1 MAAESSASAGAAQR
15 TGIVTAMTSVVPRIR
30 MPRRLRN
37 LELGL
42 LGFAF
47 AIVVAAEVLVQ
58 LGALGHIDG
67 SLAFFG
73 IALGILVFGVHLAAR
88 LTAPDADPFIL
99 PIATLLN
106 GLGIAMIYR
115 LDIHAGTSG
124 WAAASVRQIVWAA
137 FAIICAIAVLVF
149 VRNHRSLQ
157 RYTYLSGLISIVL
170 VFVPLLPF
178 IGTRNESAKVWIQLG
193 PLNFQPGEIAKITL
207 AVFFAGYLVQRRESL
222 AAVGTRILGVTF
234 PRVRDLGPIA
244 VLWVLTLLV
253 ILFERDLGTGL
264 LYFGLFVAMIYV
276 ATGRTSWALLGIVAL
291 VGGAWAV
298 DGLSSVIPNLGYVHG
313 RFENWLHPFASAQ
326 FGSSGGSYQLVQ
338 GLFGL
343 AHGGLVGTGLGQGQP
358 YITPVADSDYI
369 FASLGEELGLIGVFA
384 LLCLYMLFVAR
395 AFRIGFASEDD
406 FGKLLAI
413 GLGFVVA
420 LQTFVVIGGITRV
433 IPVTGL
439 TAPFLAAGGSSLVA
453 NWIIVALLLRLSDT
467 VRNQPRVVA
476 S

>member
-1 MAAESSASAGAAQR
+1 MAAEQGARTAQPR
-15 TGIVTAMTSVVPRIR
+15 TGIVAAMTSVVPRIR

-42 LGFAF
+42 LVFAY
-47 AIVVAAEVLVQ
+47 AIVVAAAVLVQ
-58 LGALGHIDG
+58 LGTHGHIDG

-73 IALGILVFGVHLAAR
+73 IALGVLTLLMHLVLR
-88 LTAPDADPFIL
+88 ISAPDADPFLL

-115 LDIHAGTSG
+115 IDIALDRSG
-124 WAAASVRQIVWAA
+124 WGAASVRQIAWAA
-137 FAIICAIAVLVF
+137 FAMICALVVLVL
-149 VRNHRSLQ
+149 VRNHRALQ
-157 RYTYLSGLISIVL
+157 RYTYLSGLVSIVL
-170 VFVPLLPF
+170 VFIPLLPV
-178 IGTRNESAKVWIQLG
+178 IGTHNESAKVWIQIG

-207 AVFFAGYLVQRRESL
+207 AIFFAGYLVQRRESL

-234 PRVRDLGPIA
+234 PRLRDLGPIA
-244 VLWVLTLLV
+244 ALWVLTLVV

-298 DGLSSVIPNLGYVHG
+298 NGLSSVIPKLGYVHG
-313 RFENWLHPFASAQ
+313 RFQNWLHPFDSAQ
-326 FGSSGGSYQLVQ
+326 FGSQGGSYQLVQ

-343 AHGGLVGTGLGQGQP
+343 AHGGLLGTGLGQGQP
-358 YITPVADSDYI
+358 AVTPVADSDYI

-384 LLCLYMLFVAR
+384 LLCLYMVFVAR

-406 FGKLLAI
+406 FGKLLAV

-420 LQTFVVIGGITRV
+420 LQTFVVVGGITRV

-453 NWIIVALLLRLSDT
+453 NWVIVALLLRLSDT
-467 VRNQPRVVA
+467 VRNQPRAV
-476 S
+476 SS

>member
-1 MAAESSASAGAAQR
+1 
-15 TGIVTAMTSVVPRIR
+15 MTSVVPRIR

-42 LGFAF
+42 LVFAF
-47 AIVVAAEVLVQ
+47 GVVVAAEVLVQ
-58 LGALGHIDG
+58 LGANGQIDG

-73 IALGILVFGVHLAAR
+73 IALGILVFVMHLALR
-88 LTAPDADPFIL
+88 ISAPDADPFIL

-124 WAAASVRQIVWAA
+124 WGAASVRQIAWAA
-137 FAIICAIAVLVF
+137 FAILCAILVLVF
-149 VRNHRSLQ
+149 LRNHRVLQ
-157 RYTYLSGLISIVL
+157 RFTYLSGLISIVL
-170 VFVPLLPF
+170 VFIPLLPF
-178 IGTRNESAKVWIQLG
+178 IGTRNQSAKVWVQLG

-207 AVFFAGYLVQRRESL
+207 AIFFAGYLVQRRDSL
-222 AAVGTRILGVTF
+222 AAVGTRVLGVTF

-276 ATGRTSWALLGIVAL
+276 ATGRTSWALLGVIAL

-298 DGLSSVIPNLGYVHG
+298 DGLSSVIPKLGYVHG
-313 RFENWLHPFASAQ
+313 RFENWLHPFSTAQ

-343 AHGGLVGTGLGQGQP
+343 AHGGLIGTGLGQGQP
-358 YITPVADSDYI
+358 YVTPVAESDYI

-467 VRNQPRVVA
+467 VRNQPRAV
-476 S
+476 SS

>member
-1 MAAESSASAGAAQR
+1 MPAEFSAAGDRPR

-42 LGFAF
+42 LIFAF
-47 AIVVAAEVLVQ
+47 AIVVSAEILVQ
-58 LGALGHIDG
+58 LGANGTIDG

-73 IALGILVFGVHLAAR
+73 IALGVLVFGVHIALR
-88 LTAPDADPFIL
+88 VTAPDADPFIL

-106 GLGIAMIYR
+106 GIGIAMIYR
-115 LDIHAGTSG
+115 IDIHAHASG
-124 WAAASVRQIVWAA
+124 WGAASVRQIAWTAV
-137 FAIICAIAVLVF
+137 AIMCALAVLIF
-149 VRNHRSLQ
+149 QRNHRILQ
-157 RYTYLSGLISIVL
+157 RYTYLSGLLSIVL
-170 VFVPLLPF
+170 VFLPLLPV
-178 IGTRNESAKVWIQLG
+178 IGTRNESAKVWIQVG
-193 PLNFQPGEIAKITL
+193 PLNFQPGEIAKLTL

-234 PRVRDLGPIA
+234 PRARDLGPLAII
-244 VLWVLTLLV
+244 WVMTMLV

-264 LYFGLFVAMIYV
+264 LYFGLFVAMLYI
-276 ATGRTSWALLGIVAL
+276 ATGRTSWALLGMIAL
-291 VGGAWAV
+291 VGGAAAV
-298 DGLSSVIPNLGYVHG
+298 NALSSVIPKLGYVHG
-313 RFENWLHPFASAQ
+313 RFENWLNPFAPQQ
-326 FGSSGGSYQLVQ
+326 FDGTGGSYQLVQ

-343 AHGGLVGTGLGQGQP
+343 AHGGLLGTGLGLGQP
-358 YITPVADSDYI
+358 YVTPVANSDYI
-369 FASLGEELGLIGVFA
+369 FASLGEELGLIGLFA

-406 FGKLLAI
+406 FGKLLAV

-420 LQTFVVIGGITRV
+420 LQTFVVLGGITRV

-453 NWIIVALLLRLSDT
+453 NWVIVALLLRLSDT
-467 VRNQPRVVA
+467 VRHQPRSA